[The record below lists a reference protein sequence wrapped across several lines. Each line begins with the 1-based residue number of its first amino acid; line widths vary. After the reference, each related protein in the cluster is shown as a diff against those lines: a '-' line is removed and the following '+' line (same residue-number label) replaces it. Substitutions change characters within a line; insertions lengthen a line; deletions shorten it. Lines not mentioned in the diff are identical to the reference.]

1 MTGKDC
7 VAIASDLRFGVQN
20 QTNAVDMKK
29 IFKIHDHLYCGLAGL
44 ATDMQTLAA
53 RFAFRHKLYKLREER
68 NMSPVTFAHFV
79 STLLYEK
86 RFGPYYCEPVIAGL
100 QPDGTPYVTGMDL
113 IGAMAPAEDFV
124 VSGNNTDALLGVC
137 ESMYKPGLAPEDLFE
152 VRTRVT
158 ASSLLPLRAHAPP
171 ASPPCRSSAS
181 ACRLPLG
188 ATASAAGVAWCT

>member
-29 IFKIHDHLYCGLAGL
+29 IFKIHDQLYCGLAGL

-68 NMSPVTFAHFV
+68 NMSPETFAHFV
-79 STLLYEK
+79 SALLYEK

-100 QPDGTPYVTGMDL
+100 QPDGTPFVTGMDL
-113 IGAMAPAEDFV
+113 LGALAPAEDFV

-137 ESMYKPGLAPEDLFE
+137 ESMYKPGMAPEDLFE
-152 VRTRVT
+152 VIGQCLLAATGRDCLSGWGGVVHVITKEGVTTRT
-158 ASSLLPLRAHAPP
+158 LRG
-171 ASPPCRSSAS
+171 RMD
-181 ACRLPLG
+181 
-188 ATASAAGVAWCT
+188 